1 MWFKVHSEIT
11 KKRCI
16 NARREFSVETCPA
29 KRTLSGKQTWAESVK
44 LFANRHEANS
54 WLYLMNASSYLWD
67 VTVQYRY
74 RDIMLYTLLVFPC
87 CTYNVNHF
95 GLVSNGR
102 IACVDACLGSCKHAI
117 PRCKS
122 WKSTRIL
129 LCIIAS
135 CHRICMK
142 STVYIMSLYQ
152 HVYPVNF

>member
-1 MWFKVHSEIT
+1 MIQSSLRDNKEEIY
-11 KKRCI
+11 KR
-16 NARREFSVETCPA
+16 
-29 KRTLSGKQTWAESVK
+29 KTWVFTRKEHYQANK
-44 LFANRHEANS
+44 LELKALNYLPIDTNS

-67 VTVQYRY
+67 VAVQYRY
-74 RDIMLYTLLVFPC
+74 RDIVLYTLLVFPC

-102 IACVDACLGSCKHAI
+102 IACVGACLGSCKHAI
-117 PRCKS
+117 PRCKI

-129 LCIIAS
+129 FCIIAS